1 MFVYHLALPLHFESQ
16 CIPTPFAWYLYQ
28 LPIWFHK
35 LSVVATYVIEIILPF
50 LFFMPSRKLR
60 LLLTQIL
67 LQVAIIASGNY
78 NFFNLLTLTFC
89 ISLMDDGH
97 LSGSQKPIKSSRIES
112 IFTGISVALLIYFTV
127 LWFGIDFG
135 KDVPVHSE
143 ISIVLI
149 Y

>member
-1 MFVYHLALPLHFESQ
+1 
-16 CIPTPFAWYLYQ
+16 
-28 LPIWFHK
+28 
-35 LSVVATYVIEIILPF
+35 
-50 LFFMPSRKLR
+50 
-60 LLLTQIL
+60 
-67 LQVAIIASGNY
+67 
-78 NFFNLLTLTFC
+78 
-89 ISLMDDGH
+89 MDDGH

>member
-1 MFVYHLALPLHFESQ
+1 MSLKLYYHFGFSCLLANCVLFRAMARLDQ
-16 CIPTPFAWYLYQ
+16 DIMR
-28 LPIWFHK
+28 K
-35 LSVVATYVIEIILPF
+35 NVKGTYIF
-50 LFFMPSRKLR
+50 KKNF
-60 LLLTQIL
+60 LLTQIL

-78 NFFNLLTLTFC
+78 NFFNLLTVTFC
-89 ISLMDDGH
+89 ISLMDDRH

-143 ISIVLI
+143 ISKVSHLSYPI
-149 Y
+149 